1 MSESGDE
8 NSPVKFVCNGRKPMA
23 YAKETGRELVFFLFF
38 EISLW
43 GKNERKRKKKNV
55 LKECCRC

>member
-1 MSESGDE
+1 
-8 NSPVKFVCNGRKPMA
+8 MA
-23 YAKETGRELVFFLFF
+23 YAKETGRELVCFFLFF

>member
-1 MSESGDE
+1 MGENQWHMQKKWEGDE
-8 NSPVKFVCNGRKPMA
+8 F
-23 YAKETGRELVFFLFF
+23 FFLFF

>member
-1 MSESGDE
+1 
-8 NSPVKFVCNGRKPMA
+8 MA
-23 YAKETGRELVFFLFF
+23 YAKEMGRELVFFLFF